1 MGGAAMAGG
10 PGMGAMGAGV
20 GAMGGMGGGQMGG
33 GGQMMGGGGQMP
45 SGPNAPPWSA
55 GALGGAGGMGAMG
68 GGGGM
73 GSGHMGGGGGMGSG
87 HMGGRVAGA
96 PSQGSS
102 AGSVAKQALLQVRFQ
117 VLQVRFQ
124 VLQVRFQVLQVRFQ
138 VLQVSNNF
146 NPTTQTMEQIL
157 VYEFVDNGDLEK
169 WLSQGENNP
178 RSLTA
183 KERVQVMIGVAEG
196 LQYLH
201 SFGIVHR
208 DIKPANILLDSKMN
222 AKVAD
227 FGLVRLGE
235 GTSATMAS
243 TRVMGTP
250 GYVDP
255 AYYKSQKATPAADV
269 HSFGVVLLTVITA
282 RRAIYE
288 VGDKQVNIKDWV
300 APLVDACNA
309 QAFRDPRLDAPDD
322 LVLRLARLA
331 IDCTKVP
338 VASRPSMARVLAELM
353 DMKEAFFGPETDK
366 VVSSIDREID
376 DSNSLGSLTVE
387 LKKAELLGAGS
398 GSGGL

>member
-1 MGGAAMAGG
+1 MA
-10 PGMGAMGAGV
+10 
-20 GAMGGMGGGQMGG
+20 Q
-33 GGQMMGGGGQMP
+33 
-45 SGPNAPPWSA
+45 
-55 GALGGAGGMGAMG
+55 
-68 GGGGM
+68 
-73 GSGHMGGGGGMGSG
+73 
-87 HMGGRVAGA
+87 
-96 PSQGSS
+96 PSQ
-102 AGSVAKQALLQVRFQ
+102 VTID
-117 VLQVRFQ
+117 
-124 VLQVRFQVLQVRFQ
+124 
-138 VLQVSNNF
+138 F
-146 NPTTQTMEQIL
+146 NPTTQTMEQILVYEFVDYGDLEKWLSQGESQVNVTMEQIL

-169 WLSQGENNP
+169 WLNQDTP
-178 RSLTA
+178 RALTA

-288 VGDKQVNIKDWV
+288 VGDKQVNIKEWV
-300 APLVDACNA
+300 APLADACNA
-309 QAFRDPRLDAPDD
+309 PAFRDPRLEAPDD
-322 LVLRLARLA
+322 LVLWLARLA

-338 VASRPSMARVLAELM
+338 VASRPSTARVLAELM
-353 DMKEAFFGPETDK
+353 DMKEAFFGPDTDK

-376 DSNSLGSLTVE
+376 DSNSLGSLTME